1 MPVKVEPVEELKLL
15 REIHNALTEMRKE
28 LQGTQRRMMERDDKR
43 YELLLKVAETVKN
56 DMQETRT
63 MLAEMRKELRAMHEQ
78 ATKRE
83 NERYERLME
92 MTETGGTHRFGI
104 FYWVGLGA
112 LIGVLTATLGAVLW
126 IHLT

>member
-1 MPVKVEPVEELKLL
+1 MKVEPVEELKLL

-28 LQGTQRRMMERDDKR
+28 LQGSQRRMMERDGKR
-43 YELLLKVAETVKN
+43 YELLLKIVETVKN
-56 DMQETRT
+56 DTEETQA
-63 MLAEMRKELRAMHEQ
+63 MLAETRKELQAMSEQ

-83 NERYERLME
+83 NERYKRLIGMV
-92 MTETGGTHRFGI
+92 ETDKTHRFSI

-112 LIGVLTATLGAVLW
+112 LVGVLTATLGAVLW